1 MKFLIFSDSHGST
14 RAMFSVIEAA
24 RDNLAEPLD
33 GVLFL
38 GDGWSDIE
46 LAEKLYPDVTFFAV
60 AGNCDISAK
69 LLAKPYQ
76 EKLLTFDGVKILMGH
91 GHAWGV
97 KYGYGAAA
105 AYARTRPPAPRR
117 MPPK

>member
-1 MKFLIFSDSHGST
+1 MLSFVDFVFVDFKLDYLCL
-14 RAMFSVIEAA
+14 
-24 RDNLAEPLD
+24 LAE
-33 GVLFL
+33 
-38 GDGWSDIE
+38 
-46 LAEKLYPDVTFFAV
+46 FFAV

-97 KYGYGAAA
+97 KYGYGAAISLLLIA
-105 AYARTRPPAPRR
+105 VVLVFMIAIGIVSARMERR
-117 MPPK
+117 EEDER